1 MVKTIAAEAA
11 WTCSICGDDRED
23 AAYAIPCHHE
33 FCLGCIL
40 HWTKQKASCLL
51 CRRLTT
57 TIKFPAWADDG
68 DLEFIVC
75 PPATPVLA
83 YFQVGTTPGPLAGHI
98 SHSPEAPHPPA
109 MPVPDEQGAV
119 DTEFSAPLVP
129 ALPPEVWVALFQ
141 EHQEILDPLLPWL
154 RQELAVIFGTVWWQA
169 MLAENF
175 ILAALCLLGLDSKA
189 LFLHLQP
196 GLADRTAMLV
206 HGIIN
211 TVVQRADLEAAGP
224 PPRLHCQ
231 GAGGQTRGHPPH
243 RHLLTGDSQLQPAT
257 LLLHY
262 RSQHRGAPQHI
273 TSHPLWGHSQPLAA
287 PILGGQE
294 ETREEPGQAAAVEAA
309 GPSARTGGGERRCWR
324 RQSRQW
330 QQDPHW
336 GRDHSHSRPRPK
348 SLQPPTH
355 PARGHHLGRTSRA
368 YISL

>member
-1 MVKTIAAEAA
+1 
-11 WTCSICGDDRED
+11 
-23 AAYAIPCHHE
+23 
-33 FCLGCIL
+33 
-40 HWTKQKASCLL
+40 
-51 CRRLTT
+51 
-57 TIKFPAWADDG
+57 
-68 DLEFIVC
+68 
-75 PPATPVLA
+75 
-83 YFQVGTTPGPLAGHI
+83 
-98 SHSPEAPHPPA
+98 

-119 DTEFSAPLVP
+119 DTEFSAPLMP

-262 RSQHRGAPQHI
+262 SKIPSKRQMTGSQTFLKPVTANTCKPTVRAGNLLEVCAGWEHQAALPHQQMQRAAISYASVALHSPWAP
-273 TSHPLWGHSQPLAA
+273 
-287 PILGGQE
+287 
-294 ETREEPGQAAAVEAA
+294 PGQHAA
-309 GPSARTGGGERRCWR
+309 GTPF
-324 RQSRQW
+324 
-330 QQDPHW
+330 
-336 GRDHSHSRPRPK
+336 
-348 SLQPPTH
+348 
-355 PARGHHLGRTSRA
+355 
-368 YISL
+368 